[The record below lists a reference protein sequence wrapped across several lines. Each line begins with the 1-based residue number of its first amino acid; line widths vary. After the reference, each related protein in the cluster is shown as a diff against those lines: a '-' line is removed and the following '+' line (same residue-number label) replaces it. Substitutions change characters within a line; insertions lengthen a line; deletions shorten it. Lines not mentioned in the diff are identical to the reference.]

1 MEEKCEEEKEEK
13 GGELEV
19 GSGGK
24 KWLRKM
30 NAIME

>member
-1 MEEKCEEEKEEK
+1 MEEKCEEEED
-13 GGELEV
+13 GELDV